1 MFIKMFIKLYL
12 ISWFNSNPEWSKRMV
27 SNKLREA
34 LSQKNIEPERI
45 FTVFLPDISCHSN
58 HAVDEVTI
66 Y

>member
-1 MFIKMFIKLYL
+1 
-12 ISWFNSNPEWSKRMV
+12 MV

-45 FTVFLPDISCHSN
+45 FTVFLPDISCYSN